1 MMETFL
7 SNMTSDSKQNRCHE
21 CGGMLPYES
30 VSGCAALMC
39 SCNQQPAGSPSIS
52 NWEQEWDAKFYS
64 KTDQTCTWH
73 RNTDIKI
80 FIRSLLSTAKEE
92 AKVQERFRAVEILHK
107 YFMEATHIP
116 TMNVLEAAQKEILC

>member
-1 MMETFL
+1 
-7 SNMTSDSKQNRCHE
+7 MTSDSKQNRCHE

-52 NWEQEWDAKFYS
+52 NWGDKLRMS
-64 KTDQTCTWH
+64 IL
-73 RNTDIKI
+73 TDIYEREGLTGIEKYC
-80 FIRSLLSTAKEE
+80 FFLFSTAKEE